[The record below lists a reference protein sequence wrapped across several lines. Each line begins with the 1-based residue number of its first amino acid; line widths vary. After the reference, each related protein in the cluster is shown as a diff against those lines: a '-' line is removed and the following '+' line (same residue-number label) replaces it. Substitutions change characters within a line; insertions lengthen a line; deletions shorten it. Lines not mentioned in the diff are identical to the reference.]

1 MRPRNPSRSSVL
13 SERVAIFYACFRL
26 CLMGETEG
34 SQMETLLSCVAL
46 LIGVGLFMG
55 LAEDL
60 IGLMKD
66 HRKLALLVVGSGI
79 ASLVLATHY
88 PDISDPIFHTV
99 TMYTGGAMAL
109 AVLAFVWLS
118 PVIVVSFIAWL
129 LTDAISGATASKVQR
144 RLKDGQ

>member
-13 SERVAIFYACFRL
+13 SERVAIFYVCFRL

-66 HRKLALLVVGSGI
+66 HWKLTLVVIGSGV
-79 ASLVLATHY
+79 ASLIFAAHY
-88 PDISDPIFHTV
+88 PEISAAILSAV
-99 TMYTGGAMAL
+99 TMYTGGALAL
-109 AVLAFVWLS
+109 AVVAFVWLS
-118 PVIVVSFIAWL
+118 PIIVVGFVAGL
-129 LTDAISGATASKVQR
+129 LIDAISSATASKVQR
-144 RLKDGQ
+144 RLRDFQ